1 MYKNRSV
8 CPSDRPKNFEVFCK
22 FLFHLSFNSNSQSP
36 LPWLNASIKF
46 KDEWSWCSSPL
57 ELLFRIHSIVI
68 FFFVWIYLLF
78 FFFPLL
84 EGNALAVQTKSRNHE
99 KNPSEWRVITLVLL
113 KALLRRYLHAQDST
127 VMLGYTLRT
136 TFLFSSKNKMLRDDI
151 LSGTQHGSGI
161 PGTTPTALTMLW
173 MVAWLDGFKACKSK
187 IKQKIELHKCYIC
200 THSRIKSDSWRKDL
214 WMTGCTVRRV
224 QPSPV
229 VTIGGNAIPVLFCW
243 PLDVTAA
250 PLLSA
255 GASRWGHAFPREWM
269 PRQQTLH
276 QGVSMGQGNLFC
288 CEFSLK
294 QAAVSS

>member
-1 MYKNRSV
+1 MKL
-8 CPSDRPKNFEVFCK
+8 VFQSLGIAIQNPLHC
-22 FLFHLSFNSNSQSP
+22 HL
-36 LPWLNASIKF
+36 
-46 KDEWSWCSSPL
+46 
-57 ELLFRIHSIVI
+57 
-68 FFFVWIYLLF
+68 FFVWIYLL

-99 KNPSEWRVITLVLL
+99 KNPSEWRVISLVLL

-200 THSRIKSDSWRKDL
+200 THSRIKSDS
-214 WMTGCTVRRV
+214 
-224 QPSPV
+224 
-229 VTIGGNAIPVLFCW
+229 
-243 PLDVTAA
+243 
-250 PLLSA
+250 
-255 GASRWGHAFPREWM
+255 
-269 PRQQTLH
+269 
-276 QGVSMGQGNLFC
+276 
-288 CEFSLK
+288 
-294 QAAVSS
+294 